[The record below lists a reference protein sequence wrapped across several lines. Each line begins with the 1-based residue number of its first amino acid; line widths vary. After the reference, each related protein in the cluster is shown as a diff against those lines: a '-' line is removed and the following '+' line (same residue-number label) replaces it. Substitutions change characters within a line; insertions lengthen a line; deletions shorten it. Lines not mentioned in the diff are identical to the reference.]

1 MFVDISKLV
10 WLHFISGMEA
20 WKDLFVPASVLIAL
34 KENGFTY
41 PTPIQAQV
49 LPPAIR
55 DKMDILGAA
64 ETVCICPISN
74 SYIASYPNTSKK
86 MVH

>member
-1 MFVDISKLV
+1 MLISV
-10 WLHFISGMEA
+10 IDWLDFISGMEA
-20 WKDLFVPASVLIAL
+20 WKDLFVPAAVLTAL

-55 DKMDILGAA
+55 DKLDILGAA
-64 ETVCICPISN
+64 ETVGICTQLN
-74 SYIASYPNTSKK
+74 SYIASYLYKILKK
-86 MVH
+86 WYA